1 MKLGAKIGFGF
12 SALIV
17 IACVLGGMAVI
28 IMNSVK
34 TTAVALKEEMVPEVA
49 VANNVERMSLLTMY
63 ETRGYAYTEE
73 KSFLDGARKGL
84 AEVKQFL
91 LDAKSHAEKYD
102 MPVLKQNA
110 NQAEKYALEY
120 ESLLD
125 QTVVKTDGMIK
136 EKDAS
141 LVSADKYMKVCAV
154 YLESMNVT
162 LNTEIDQAFAV
173 TAGAQSEVMTADK
186 IKERIHKISLANEIV
201 DIGNW
206 IRLGTWQSIATRDP
220 ELFTAT
226 AKQFDQVNA
235 KLDELK
241 RSTKQEINLKQIE
254 ECRAAG
260 NEYLG
265 NMKAFLELWL
275 AREDLNKKR
284 SVAAQAVLDA
294 AKQTALAG
302 MDDVKNG
309 TGSAAAALSTASIV
323 MLIGLGIALVV
334 GCLLAY
340 FITIG
345 ITRPIN
351 RIIDGLSQAGEQVTA
366 ASTQVSSASQ
376 SLAQGASEQASGLEE
391 TSASLEEMT
400 AMTKQNADNA
410 NQANSLMGET
420 KKAVAASM
428 QSMERM
434 TQEIGRIQK
443 SADETAKIIKTI
455 DEIAFQTNLL
465 ALNAAVEAA
474 RAGEAGKGFAV
485 VAEEVR
491 NLARRSADAAKSTSE
506 LIEGSQK
513 NAEAGVTVTAELAE
527 KMKMTAENAEKVAR
541 LVSEI
546 SAASKEQA
554 QGIEQVNLATGE
566 MDKVVQQNAANAEE
580 SASASEE
587 LSSQAQELNSMVAQL
602 GALVGS
608 AGQANQADTHRRPAR
623 DFAASAR
630 PQHHS
635 AAPAR
640 HALAAPRNAPK
651 RPLAKQAKPEE
662 IIPLDEEDF
671 KDF

>member
-1 MKLGAKIGFGF
+1 
-12 SALIV
+12 
-17 IACVLGGMAVI
+17 
-28 IMNSVK
+28 
-34 TTAVALKEEMVPEVA
+34 
-49 VANNVERMSLLTMY
+49 MY
-63 ETRGYAYTEE
+63 AYRGYAFSEGEQYLKIGEAEMKDVLSYLEGALALAKEQDIEELRKDATE
-73 KSFLDGARKGL
+73 
-84 AEVKQFL
+84 AERA
-91 LDAKSHAEKYD
+91 AK
-102 MPVLKQNA
+102 
-110 NQAEKYALEY
+110 EY
-120 ESLLD
+120 ESQAA
-125 QTVVKTDGMIK
+125 QTVDLVNALQKNRNELDAAAAQYMTD
-136 EKDAS
+136 
-141 LVSADKYMKVCAV
+141 CNV
-154 YLESMNVT
+154 YLADQMVAFKEDIAEGKDPAALAGRLQKTILVNDM
-162 LNTEIDQAFAV
+162 ID
-173 TAGAQSEVMTADK
+173 
-186 IKERIHKISLANEIV
+186 L
-201 DIGNW
+201 GN
-206 IRLGTWQSIATRDP
+206 ATRIANFKGQARSDVKLI
-220 ELFTAT
+220 EEVR
-226 AKQFDQVNA
+226 VNFP
-235 KLDELK
+235 KMHETLDALK
-241 RSTKQEINLKQIE
+241 KTTTRDINLRQIAD
-254 ECRAAG
+254 CRAAADAYARG
-260 NEYLG
+260 LEALTG
-265 NMKAFLELWL
+265 NMSKLDA
-275 AREDLNKKR
+275 LNKLRTATGEK
-284 SVAAQAVLDA
+284 VLAAAQDTALSALDA
-294 AKQTALAG
+294 
-302 MDDVKNG
+302 
-309 TGSAAAALSTASIV
+309 TGKSSTEAASSLGVATIT
-323 MLIGLGIALVV
+323 MLIGLAIALVV

-340 FITIG
+340 FTTIG

-351 RIIDGLSQAGEQVTA
+351 RIIDGLGQASEQVTA

-428 QSMERM
+428 SSMDRM
-434 TQEIGRIQK
+434 TQEIGRIRK

-513 NAEAGVTVTAELAE
+513 NAEAGVAVTAELAE
-527 KMKMTAENAEKVAR
+527 KMKQTAENAEKVAR

-554 QGIEQVNLATGE
+554 QGIEQVNIATGE

-587 LSSQAQELNSMVAQL
+587 LSSQAQEMNAMVAQL

-608 AGQANQADTHRRPAR
+608 NVRIASAGAGRRPAHG
-623 DFAASAR
+623 FAPSATLQR
-630 PQHHS
+630 PPS
-635 AAPAR
+635 AH
-640 HALAAPRNAPK
+640 HALGAPK
-651 RPLAKQAKPEE
+651 KAIHSRTSKPEE